1 MIINPVTMRS
11 TLKARGRHAAS
22 ASIMIIPPMFS
33 APDQYRFAAPRE
45 RTSDQENRQRFAK
58 QHRNNAAGRVFAA
71 KASAAA
77 GVDARFVTAL
87 STKRNQTSEPGK
99 YPGPLRSRQKFEMLR
114 LKDQRHSTL
123 VIS

>member
-1 MIINPVTMRS
+1 
-11 TLKARGRHAAS
+11 
-22 ASIMIIPPMFS
+22 MFS
-33 APDQYRFAAPRE
+33 APDKYRVAAPRE

-71 KASAAA
+71 NASVA

-87 STKRNQTSEPGK
+87 STKQNQTEPGK
-99 YPGPLRSRQKFEMLR
+99 YPGPLRSRQKFEMLG